1 MNRKTEGIV
10 LRSRDYG
17 EGNSIITVFTRDF
30 GKISLMARGAKKPK
44 SRLSSVSQP
53 FTYAHYLFFQSSA
66 STMGTLSQGE
76 IIESFKQLRID
87 LTKTAY
93 AAYFT
98 ELFDKIVDENDRSP
112 FLFPLLMYSLQYLD
126 QGKDVQILAR
136 LFEMKILIVG
146 GYRPQV
152 DQCVSCKREEGY
164 FGFSI
169 AEGGLLCEEC
179 QDKDPQLIQLE
190 PATIKIIRLLYHMD
204 VARLGNINVQEQ
216 RRKEMEQVMWRF
228 MDYHTPLRLKS
239 RSFLEQMSKFF

>member
-17 EGNSIITVFTRDF
+17 EGNSIITIFSRDY
-30 GKISLMARGAKKPK
+30 GKISVMARGAKKPK

-53 FTYAHYLFFQSSA
+53 FTHAHYLFFQTHSS
-66 STMGTLSQGE
+66 SMGTLSQGE
-76 IIESFKQLRID
+76 IIQSFKLLRTD

-112 FLFPLLMYSLQYLD
+112 VLFPLLLHSLQYLD
-126 QGKDVQILAR
+126 QGKDVEILAR
-136 LFEMKILIVG
+136 LFEMKMLMLG

-152 DQCVSCKREEGY
+152 DQCLSCKKEEGY
-164 FGFSI
+164 YFFSV
-169 AEGGLLCEEC
+169 AEGGLLCEDC
-179 QDKDPQLIQLE
+179 YAKDSQAIPMQ
-190 PATIKIIRLLYHMD
+190 PATLKIIRLLYHMD
-204 VARLGNINVQEQ
+204 LIRLGNISVQQE
-216 RRKEMEQVMWRF
+216 RKNEIRQVIWSF

-239 RSFLEQMSKFF
+239 RSFLEQLSKFM